1 MGCIFVLHWFEIG
14 AICFKNFKMIRPGNI
29 IWIWTLIFIGIFAIA
44 DAQEKSE
51 AEEIIWH
58 VKAIHPKGNTMD
70 IKAFNKNGDKFDVK
84 AIEDAEQS
92 YIMEVRAIVNGRGV
106 PVKVLVSEEE
116 NKPLAGID
124 DNGNTY
130 VLKAITADGKYLPV
144 KGVRKSGYIIHVK
157 AVNEDG
163 SFYGVKALS
172 TAGKL
177 RDVKGVKMYDKQL
190 EETLNG
196 VPVHA
201 HVVALPQIQ

>member
-1 MGCIFVLHWFEIG
+1 MIDV
-14 AICFKNFKMIRPGNI
+14 ICFKIFKMIRPGNI
-29 IWIWTLIFIGIFAIA
+29 NLIFTLIFCGLFAFMN
-44 DAQEKSE
+44 AQDQLQAK
-51 AEEIIWH
+51 EIIWH

-70 IKAFNKNGDKFDVK
+70 VKAFNKYGDRFDVK

-92 YIMEVRAIVNGRGV
+92 YIMEVRTFVNGRGV
-106 PVKVLVSEEE
+106 PVKVLVSEDE

-124 DNGNTY
+124 EQGNTY
-130 VLKAITADGKYLPV
+130 VLRAITADGKYLSI

-172 TAGKL
+172 TSGKL
-177 RDVKGVKMYDKQL
+177 RDIKGVKMYDKQL
-190 EETLNG
+190 EVTLNG

>member
-1 MGCIFVLHWFEIG
+1 
-14 AICFKNFKMIRPGNI
+14 MIRPGKI
-29 IWIWTLIFIGIFAIA
+29 TWIWTLIFCGIFAITG
-44 DAQEKSE
+44 AQENLQ

-70 IKAFNKNGDKFDVK
+70 VKAFNENGDRFDVK

-92 YIMEVRAIVNGRGV
+92 YIMEVRAFVNGRGF
-106 PVKVLVSEEE
+106 PVKVLVSEDE

-124 DNGNTY
+124 EQGNTY
-130 VLKAITADGKYLPV
+130 VLRAITADGKYLPI
-144 KGVRKSGYIIHVK
+144 KGVRKSGYIVHVK

-172 TAGKL
+172 TSGKL
-177 RDVKGVKMYDKQL
+177 RDIKGVKMYDKQL
-190 EETLNG
+190 EVTLNG

>member
-1 MGCIFVLHWFEIG
+1 MGCIFV
-14 AICFKNFKMIRPGNI
+14 FKIFTMIRPGNYN
-29 IWIWTLIFIGIFAIA
+29 WILTLIFCGLFAFMS
-44 DAQEKSE
+44 AQEQLQSG
-51 AEEIIWH
+51 EIIWH
-58 VKAIHPKGNTMD
+58 VKAFDPRGYTMD
-70 IKAFNKNGDKFDVK
+70 VKAFDQNGDRYDVK

-92 YIMEVRAIVNGRGV
+92 YIMEVRAFVNGRGV
-106 PVKVLVSEEE
+106 PVKVLVSEDE

-124 DNGNTY
+124 EQGNTY
-130 VLKAITADGKYLPV
+130 VLRAITADGKYLPV

-177 RDVKGVKMYDKQL
+177 RDIKGVKMYDKQL
-190 EETLNG
+190 EVTLNG
-196 VPVHA
+196 IPVHA